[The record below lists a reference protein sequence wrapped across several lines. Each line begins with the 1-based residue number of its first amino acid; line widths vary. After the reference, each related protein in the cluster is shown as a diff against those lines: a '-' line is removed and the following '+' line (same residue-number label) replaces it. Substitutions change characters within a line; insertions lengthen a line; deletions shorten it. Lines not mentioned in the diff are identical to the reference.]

1 MIAHQDIPVYT
12 NLNDVFG
19 SLGASLQ
26 NIERWNGLA
35 EEFERRY
42 GTKPSYIARAP
53 GRVNLIGEHIDY
65 ALFGVLPAAVEP
77 DILIACG
84 PSSHPH
90 PPQAPGTVVADNLH
104 QKYSRQVFTPSATST
119 KLGSSKAAVDV
130 AADEDAHAEEW
141 NLDINTKE
149 LRWESYVKAGYYVE
163 SFCPHIIALNSE
175 CLRLTYLRYWYFDMQ
190 GVLEHYFPPTVSGS
204 PNPAKPV
211 PVELLVTGSVPA
223 GSGLS
228 SSAAMVV
235 ASTLAF
241 LAVNGKLNDK
251 LGDSFTNLNSLT
263 KGQLVEMA
271 MENEKRVGQCFVLEA
286 TSIHESDMRVAG
298 VNDIGVN
305 SGGMDQAASVMSD
318 PASALYISFYPE
330 LQASPVPIPPRVVF
344 VCANSLVVSDKA
356 VTAKRCYNL
365 RVVETL
371 AAARILARS
380 LGVQVGEKE
389 RITLR
394 HVVGRY
400 LGEVVSSG
408 QTLDAERLAEAL
420 REVLPKLDILKP
432 GAHRDDADTRVRSG
446 VTLQEMIE
454 MSGLDPDV
462 FHEVY
467 LSWIEVEADFFE
479 LYNRAKHVLS
489 EALRVLE
496 FRQVCLSSAAE
507 GKAASSPNVNNGGY
521 QEKLGKL
528 MDESQESCA
537 KLFDCSCPELDRLT
551 SLARTAGAF
560 GSRLTGAGW
569 GGCTVSLVAEDQVDG
584 FIRKIKEEY
593 PPYKGLDEARL
604 NEAIFATRPGRGA
617 CATFSPSGWHGSVTD
632 LLFASLTVLK
642 L

>member
-26 NIERWNGLA
+26 NVERWNGLA

-42 GTKPSYIARAP
+42 GRKPKYIARAP

-84 PSSHPH
+84 PSSPPLSVGTDPH
-90 PPQAPGTVVADNLH
+90 PPQA
-104 QKYSRQVFTPSATST
+104 
-119 KLGSSKAAVDV
+119 
-130 AADEDAHAEEW
+130 
-141 NLDINTKE
+141 
-149 LRWESYVKAGYYVE
+149 
-163 SFCPHIIALNSE
+163 
-175 CLRLTYLRYWYFDMQ
+175 
-190 GVLEHYFPPTVSGS
+190 
-204 PNPAKPV
+204 PAKPV

-251 LGDSFTNLNSLT
+251 LGDSFANLNSLT

-271 MENEKRVGQCFVLEA
+271 MENEKRV
-286 TSIHESDMRVAG
+286 
-298 VNDIGVN
+298 GVN

-380 LGVQVGEKE
+380 LGVDVGDKE
-389 RITLR
+389 RVTLR
-394 HVVGRY
+394 QVVGRY
-400 LGEVVSSG
+400 YGEVESSG
-408 QTLDAERLAEAL
+408 KTLDAERLAEAL
-420 REVLPKLDILKP
+420 REVLPKLGILKP
-432 GAHRDDADTRVRSG
+432 GAHKDDADNATRVRSG

-454 MSGLDPDV
+454 MSGLDPEV

-479 LYNRAKHVLS
+479 IHNRAKHVLS

-496 FRQVCLSSAAE
+496 FRQICLDAAAE
-507 GKAASSPNVNNGGY
+507 GTAASSPNVNNVGY

-537 KLFDCSCPELDRLT
+537 KLFDCSCLELDQLT
-551 SLARTAGAF
+551 RLARTAGAF

-593 PPYKGLDEARL
+593 PPYKGLNEAAL

-617 CATFSPSGWHGSVTD
+617 CGECSDLVLAFTFTGGGD
-632 LLFASLTVLK
+632 NEMNGRANELNRNDVLK
-642 L
+642 HSWFILGPFLPLWVAWFYY